1 MAESR
6 LVPCN
11 LMAWPRIRDSL
22 PDQKLKMGI
31 PLTHVKFYWTVFAK
45 THHAAPPQDLN
56 ASPAKWLFA
65 ALEARPVFRITGA
78 TCVKGIPIKLII
90 YHTWATCP
98 EACGC
103 WLLDLGA
110 FQGALNITAPALLA
124 AFEEFR
130 KERKLVDMDLETGEV
145 FILDWFRFHKFNTP
159 VRRRLLEDS
168 IKRIQSPRLKA
179 IVEKSASCV
188 PREGKVREGKETTTT
203 EGDKT
208 SVPDS
213 TGGSGGS
220 NDEEKDETA
229 THDQQEV
236 GEKEDEKLEQENGL
250 EGLEIAPCLTQH
262 LPTLTLPPTMSL
274 DVRQQLLDEL
284 AGVIQVGGIKKSPSA
299 FLLGIVKRVNTGE
312 FKPDL
317 ALKVAAERV
326 RRAANE
332 AAMVAARAV
341 NPAMEQPKVVPIS
354 SRPPGGSIKDFIAAE
369 GIQLHQTPIRLS
381 GAMRP
386 SGRSL

>member
-1 MAESR
+1 
-6 LVPCN
+6 
-11 LMAWPRIRDSL
+11 MAWPRIRDSL
-22 PDQKLKMGI
+22 PDQKL
-31 PLTHVKFYWTVFAK
+31 
-45 THHAAPPQDLN
+45 
-56 ASPAKWLFA
+56 
-65 ALEARPVFRITGA
+65 
-78 TCVKGIPIKLII
+78 II
-90 YHTWATCP
+90 YHAWATCP

-110 FQGALNITAPALLA
+110 FQGALNITATTLLA
-124 AFEEFR
+124 AFEEF

-159 VRRRLLEDS
+159 ARWRLLEDS
-168 IKRIQSPRLKA
+168 IKRIQSQRLKA

-188 PREGKVREGKETTTT
+188 LREGKRREGKETTTT
-203 EGDKT
+203 GENKT
-208 SVPDS
+208 PVLGG

-220 NDEEKDETA
+220 DDVEKEETA
-229 THDQQEV
+229 THGQQEA
-236 GEKEDEKLEQENGL
+236 GEKENEKLEQENGL

-284 AGVIQVGGIKKSPSA
+284 AGVIQAEGIKKSASA
-299 FLLGIVKRVNTGE
+299 FLLGLVKRVKTGQ

-332 AAMVAARAV
+332 AAVAAARAV
-341 NPAMEQPKVVPIS
+341 NPAMEQPKVVPVP
-354 SRPPGGSIKDFIAAE
+354 SRPPGGSLKNLISAA
-369 GIQLHQTPIRLS
+369 GIQLKFRHRAPPAGQNFL
-381 GAMRP
+381 G
-386 SGRSL
+386 GEL